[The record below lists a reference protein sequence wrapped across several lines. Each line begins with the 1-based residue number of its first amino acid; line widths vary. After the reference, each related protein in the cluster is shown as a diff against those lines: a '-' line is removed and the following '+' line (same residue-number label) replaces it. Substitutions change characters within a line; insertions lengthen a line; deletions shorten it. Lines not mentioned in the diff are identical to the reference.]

1 MDLLKF
7 TNGFANIIKWAYL
20 KREYPSTA
28 FLYFYGKF
36 AMERIERLLK
46 GILEPSV
53 GICDL
58 HLVVI
63 DLLLGFLIFW
73 AMIFCQYT

>member
-36 AMERIERLLK
+36 ARERIGRLLK
-46 GILEPSV
+46 GILEPSE

-73 AMIFCQYT
+73 AVIFCQYT